1 MVREGAGVLR
11 DRGGVRQGVAVNRDD
26 GTILG
31 LAYYQALYS
40 AHDPE
45 DTLMI
50 QLTRRETWLT
60 LYGALSIAA
69 VDPNL
74 SDFSWDLLE
83 KFAEIL
89 DAQKYPEWRRLGD
102 GEETA

>member
-1 MVREGAGVLR
+1 VK
-11 DRGGVRQGVAVNRDD
+11 RGSDD
-26 GTILG
+26 NILG
-31 LAYYQALYS
+31 LAYEQALHS
-40 AHDPE
+40 ESDPE

-50 QLTRRETWLT
+50 QLTRRETWLM

-83 KFAEIL
+83 KFAELL
-89 DAQKYPEWRRLGD
+89 DAQKYPEWRSLDD
-102 GEETA
+102 GTQAA